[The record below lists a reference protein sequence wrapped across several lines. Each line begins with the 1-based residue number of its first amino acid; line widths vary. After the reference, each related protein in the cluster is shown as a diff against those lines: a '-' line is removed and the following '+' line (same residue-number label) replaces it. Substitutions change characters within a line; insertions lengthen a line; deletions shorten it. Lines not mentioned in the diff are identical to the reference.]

1 METNPQPQQVA
12 YIAAPYPTTR
22 ETPISIGDWIIT
34 FIVQA
39 LPLVGLIFIV
49 YLALSSS
56 TPLTKR
62 NYARAIL
69 VLWAISFVIVILM
82 WLTGINIFG
91 AFLRAG
97 SQ

>member
-1 METNPQPQQVA
+1 METNPQPQPVT
-12 YIAAPYPTTR
+12 YIAAPYPTTH
-22 ETPISIGDWIIT
+22 ESPISIGDWIIT

-39 LPLVGLIFIV
+39 LPLVGLIFVV

-56 TPLTKR
+56 TPPTKK
-62 NYARAIL
+62 NYAKAIL
-69 VLWAISFVIVILM
+69 VLWAISSVIVILM